1 MFLSELKLYHTCFTY
16 HLFKFR
22 NKYIKIFSNNMWR
35 ISTEIKQTKTSSCCF
50 SFLKNVLCMDRKQQC
65 LFSVCL
71 MNVSQERKQQC
82 LLKPQFILKK
92 INVGLLASKKTMLW
106 CQQNTCGC
114 FQRVLTCLPKLILR
128 SFVKILPNEFLCKT
142 SIHHYGPNLP
152 LWIIVH
158 TDLIQQE
165 LKIIPNKFW
174 LVRICG

>member
-92 INVGLLASKKTMLW
+92 INVGLLASKKNHAVMPTKYMW
-106 CQQNTCGC
+106 MFPT
-114 FQRVLTCLPKLILR
+114 
-128 SFVKILPNEFLCKT
+128 SFNLFAQINFKKFCKD
-142 SIHHYGPNLP
+142 SS
-152 LWIIVH
+152 
-158 TDLIQQE
+158 
-165 LKIIPNKFW
+165 K
-174 LVRICG
+174 